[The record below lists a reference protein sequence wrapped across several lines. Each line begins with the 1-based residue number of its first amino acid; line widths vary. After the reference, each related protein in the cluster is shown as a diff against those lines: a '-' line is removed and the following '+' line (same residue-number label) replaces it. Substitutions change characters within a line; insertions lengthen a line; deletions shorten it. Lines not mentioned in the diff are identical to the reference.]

1 MGCVWVGMARSQPT
15 QADTTT
21 DPTPTPAAGGGT
33 RTFTDR
39 DGRDDAMGDAI
50 AEWTDDLVEG
60 VQAAESSND
69 FQAWLDV
76 QSAFH
81 DYSARNTLL
90 IKMQRPDATKVA
102 GFWTWQNEFDRYV
115 QEGEN
120 AIWIWGPINAKKCP
134 ECGNA
139 PGYHDRVACDNDE
152 DGDPEEWSTGVVG
165 FQPVSVFDV
174 SQTAGEPLPE
184 LDTDAGAGDVADPD
198 ALRAAVEAAASRVNV
213 AGVDV
218 VPPGEWRRSS
228 SVGVADYGDADTAA
242 PTPTV
247 RVKGGRGPAAIAGT
261 LIHEYAH
268 AELHDPRTADDERE
282 KREVEAEAV
291 AYVVG
296 RYYGLDVAGS
306 ELYVARWSED
316 SGGEIRERLDRISR
330 TAETIIEAIDA
341 HNAVGRD
348 GTPAAVEA

>member
-1 MGCVWVGMARSQPT
+1 
-15 QADTTT
+15 
-21 DPTPTPAAGGGT
+21 
-33 RTFTDR
+33 
-39 DGRDDAMGDAI
+39 MGDAI
-50 AEWTDDLVEG
+50 AEWTEDLVEG
-60 VQAAESSND
+60 VQAAESSDD

-90 IKMQRPDATKVA
+90 IKMQQPDATKVA
-102 GFWTWQNEFDRYV
+102 GFWTWQNEFDRHV

-152 DGDPEEWSTGVVG
+152 DGDPDEWPTGVVG

-184 LDTDAGAGDVADPD
+184 LETDAGAGEVADPD

-213 AGVDV
+213 AGVDG
-218 VPPGEWRRSS
+218 VPPAEWTRGGT
-228 SVGVADYGDADTAA
+228 GVADYEDTDTAA

-247 RVKGGRGPAAIAGT
+247 RAKGGRGPAAIAKT
-261 LIHEYAH
+261 CIHEYAH

-296 RYYGLDVAGS
+296 RYYGLDVTGS
-306 ELYVARWSED
+306 ELYVAGWSED
-316 SGGEIRERLDRISR
+316 SGGEIRDRLDRISR
-330 TAETIIEAIDA
+330 TAETIIEAINEAA
-341 HNAVGRD
+341 HDTD
-348 GTPAAVEA
+348 GETSAAVEA